1 MYYLL
6 VDTRFTGLIID
17 IIFFTGEFKEGYYNG
32 HGLYARCDRMMFE
45 GCFKDGRPHGP
56 GLITFP
62 DGTHGNPKQEG
73 YFEGTRL
80 IRRDYVND
88 ALKKAR
94 LCAKRAKNTSLN
106 NHSKNEIL
114 Q

>member
-1 MYYLL
+1 
-6 VDTRFTGLIID
+6 
-17 IIFFTGEFKEGYYNG
+17 
-32 HGLYARCDRMMFE
+32 MMFE

-56 GLITFP
+56 GRITFS
-62 DGTHGNPKQEG
+62 DGSHGNPKQEG

-80 IRRDYVND
+80 VQRDYVND

-106 NHSKNEIL
+106 NRSKNENVK
-114 Q
+114 